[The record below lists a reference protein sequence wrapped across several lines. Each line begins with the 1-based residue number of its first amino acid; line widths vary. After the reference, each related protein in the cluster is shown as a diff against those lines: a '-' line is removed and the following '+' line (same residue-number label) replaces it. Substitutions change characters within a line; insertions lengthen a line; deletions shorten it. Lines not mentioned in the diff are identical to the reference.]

1 MNYIPLSVKTNYELL
16 SSLIK
21 IDDLCKYLS
30 DNNITSVGITDSNMF
45 GTMEFFDIS
54 KKYNIKP
61 IIGLPININE
71 LNMILYA
78 KNYKGYTNLL
88 NLVSIKN
95 TDSLTIDLLKKYNTD
110 LICTTSDYKKY
121 ISYKEIYEEVYLSY
135 YDKESKNN
143 ALVLTDKI
151 VYIKEN
157 NYIYSSDKEYLVY
170 LNLIRDGKT
179 IEEFNNYKYDNHIDY
194 DINEYDSETTIKF
207 ASLINIEIPKF
218 SFELPKYSINS
229 KELLCNLSK
238 KGLNKRLNG
247 NVPIEYLNRLE
258 MELEVINSMN
268 FADYFLIVYDFILY
282 AKKNKILI
290 GPGRGSAAGSLVSYS
305 LGITEID
312 PIKFNLIFERFLNK
326 DRVTMPDIDTDI
338 EYLKRDEV
346 INYVKDKYGKN
357 KVCNIIT
364 FGTMQPKLA
373 IRDIGRV
380 LKINTSKMCQ

>member
-121 ISYKEIYEEVYLSY
+121 ISY
-135 YDKESKNN
+135 
-143 ALVLTDKI
+143 
-151 VYIKEN
+151 
-157 NYIYSSDKEYLVY
+157 
-170 LNLIRDGKT
+170 
-179 IEEFNNYKYDNHIDY
+179 
-194 DINEYDSETTIKF
+194 
-207 ASLINIEIPKF
+207 
-218 SFELPKYSINS
+218 
-229 KELLCNLSK
+229 
-238 KGLNKRLNG
+238 
-247 NVPIEYLNRLE
+247 
-258 MELEVINSMN
+258 
-268 FADYFLIVYDFILY
+268 
-282 AKKNKILI
+282 
-290 GPGRGSAAGSLVSYS
+290 
-305 LGITEID
+305 
-312 PIKFNLIFERFLNK
+312 
-326 DRVTMPDIDTDI
+326 
-338 EYLKRDEV
+338 
-346 INYVKDKYGKN
+346 
-357 KVCNIIT
+357 
-364 FGTMQPKLA
+364 
-373 IRDIGRV
+373 
-380 LKINTSKMCQ
+380 